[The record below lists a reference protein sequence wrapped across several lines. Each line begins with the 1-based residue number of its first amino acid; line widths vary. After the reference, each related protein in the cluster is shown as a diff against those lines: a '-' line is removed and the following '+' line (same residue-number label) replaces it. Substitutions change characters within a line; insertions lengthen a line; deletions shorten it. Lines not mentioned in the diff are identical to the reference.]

1 MTGARTGTLAALG
14 RAARVLTRCRRR
26 RLERRAGR
34 RPATFRVLLYVLRR
48 ILLMV
53 PTLVG
58 VLLINFVIIQA
69 APGGPVDQAIA
80 RLQGTGL
87 DAGVGLLGGGAADAT
102 FEAELSA
109 TGGIDPAL
117 IEELERQFG
126 FDKPAH
132 VRFGLMLRDYLRF
145 DLGESFYQDVPVID
159 LVLDRLPVS
168 MSLGLWTLLIVYS
181 VSIPLGIR
189 KATADGSPFDVW
201 TSVVILVGYAIP
213 GFILAVLLIVLFA
226 RGGMIEYFP
235 LRGLVSDDFADLGTW
250 AQVKDYFWHLVL
262 PITALVAGSFATLTT
277 LTKNSFLDEINKQ
290 YVLTAKAK
298 GLKTRRVLYG
308 HVFRN
313 AMLIVIAGFPRALVG
328 ALFTGV
334 LLAEIIFS
342 LDGLGLL
349 GFEAIVTRDYPIIF
363 GTLYISTLLAL
374 VLQLLTDI
382 TYTLTD
388 PRIDFETRDV

>member
-1 MTGARTGTLAALG
+1 M
-14 RAARVLTRCRRR
+14 
-26 RLERRAGR
+26 
-34 RPATFRVLLYVLRR
+34 LLYVLRR
-48 ILLMV
+48 MALMA

-58 VLLINFVIIQA
+58 VLLVNFVIIQA

-80 RLQGTGL
+80 RLQGTGA
-87 DAGVGLLGGGAADAT
+87 DAATGVLGGTVGT
-102 FEAELSA
+102 VEAELTA

-117 IEELERQFG
+117 IAELERQFG
-126 FDKPAH
+126 FDKPAP
-132 VRFGLMLRDYLRF
+132 VRFLIMLRDYLRF

-168 MSLGLWTLLIVYS
+168 ISLGLWTLLIVYS

-213 GFILAVLLIVLFA
+213 AFVLAVLLIVLFA
-226 RGGMIEYFP
+226 RGGLIEYFP
-235 LRGLVSDDFADLGTW
+235 LRGLVSEDFMELGTW
-250 AQVKDYFWHLVL
+250 ARVKDYLWHLVL
-262 PITALVAGSFATLTT
+262 PIAALVTGSFATLTM
-277 LTKNSFLDEINKQ
+277 LTKNSFLDEIHKQ

-298 GLKTRRVLYG
+298 GLKTRRILYG

-313 AMLIVIAGFPRALVG
+313 AMLIIIAGFPRALVG

-363 GTLYISTLLAL
+363 GTLYISTLAAL

-382 TYTLTD
+382 TCTLTD
-388 PRIDFETRDV
+388 PRIDFERRDV

>member
-1 MTGARTGTLAALG
+1 M
-14 RAARVLTRCRRR
+14 
-26 RLERRAGR
+26 
-34 RPATFRVLLYVLRR
+34 LLYVLRR
-48 ILLMV
+48 LALMV

-58 VLLINFVIIQA
+58 VLLVNFVIIQA

-80 RLQGTGL
+80 RLQGTGV
-87 DAGVGLLGGGAADAT
+87 DGATGVLGGTAGST
-102 FEAELSA
+102 VEAELVA

-117 IEELERQFG
+117 VEELERQFG
-126 FDKPAH
+126 FDKPPP
-132 VRFGLMLRDYLRF
+132 VRFLIMLRDYLRF

-159 LVLDRLPVS
+159 LVLERLPVS
-168 MSLGLWTLLIVYS
+168 ISLGLWTLLIVYS

-189 KATADGSPFDVW
+189 KATADGAPFDVW

-213 GFILAVLLIVLFA
+213 AFILAVLLIVLFA

-235 LRGLVSDDFADLGTW
+235 LRGLVSEDFGDLGLW
-250 AQVKDYFWHLVL
+250 AQVKDYLWHLAL
-262 PITALVAGSFATLTT
+262 PITALVAGSFATLTM
-277 LTKNSFLDEINKQ
+277 LTKNSFLDEIHKQ
-290 YVLTAKAK
+290 YVLTARAK
-298 GLKTRRVLYG
+298 GLTMRRVLHG

-313 AMLIVIAGFPRALVG
+313 AMLIIIAGFPRALVG

-388 PRIDFETRDV
+388 PRIDFESRDV

>member
-1 MTGARTGTLAALG
+1 
-14 RAARVLTRCRRR
+14 
-26 RLERRAGR
+26 
-34 RPATFRVLLYVLRR
+34 
-48 ILLMV
+48 MV

-58 VLLINFVIIQA
+58 VLLVNFVIIQA

-80 RLQGTGL
+80 RLQGTGV
-87 DAGVGLLGGGAADAT
+87 DGATGVLGGTAGST
-102 FEAELSA
+102 VEAELVA

-117 IEELERQFG
+117 VEELERQFG
-126 FDKPAH
+126 FDKPPS
-132 VRFGLMLRDYLRF
+132 VRFLIMLRDYLRF

-159 LVLDRLPVS
+159 LVLERLPVS
-168 MSLGLWTLLIVYS
+168 ISLGLWTLLIVYS

-189 KATADGSPFDVW
+189 KATADGAPFDVW

-213 GFILAVLLIVLFA
+213 AFILAVLLIVLFA
-226 RGGMIEYFP
+226 RGGVIEYFP
-235 LRGLVSDDFADLGTW
+235 LRGLVSEDFGDLGLW
-250 AQVKDYFWHLVL
+250 AQVKDYLWHLAL
-262 PITALVAGSFATLTT
+262 PITALVAGSFATLTM
-277 LTKNSFLDEINKQ
+277 LTKNSFLDEIHKQ
-290 YVLTAKAK
+290 YVLTARAK
-298 GLKTRRVLYG
+298 GLTMRRVLHG

-313 AMLIVIAGFPRALVG
+313 AMLIIIAGFPRALVG

-388 PRIDFETRDV
+388 PRIDFESRDV

>member
-1 MTGARTGTLAALG
+1 MF
-14 RAARVLTRCRRR
+14 V
-26 RLERRAGR
+26 
-34 RPATFRVLLYVLRR
+34 YVLRR
-48 ILLMV
+48 ILLMA

-58 VLLINFVIIQA
+58 VLLVNFVIIQA

-80 RLQGTGL
+80 RLQGTGM
-87 DAGVGLLGGGAADAT
+87 DAATGILGGSAGST
-102 FEAELSA
+102 VETELVA

-126 FDKPAH
+126 FDKPAP
-132 VRFGLMLRDYLRF
+132 VRFLIMLRDYLRF

-159 LVLDRLPVS
+159 LVLQRLPVS

-189 KATADGSPFDVW
+189 KATADGSSFDMW

-213 GFILAVLLIVLFA
+213 AFILAVLLIVLFA
-226 RGGMIEYFP
+226 RGGVIEYFP
-235 LRGLVSDDFADLGTW
+235 LRGLVSEDFGDLGLW
-250 AQVKDYFWHLVL
+250 AKMKDYLWHLAL
-262 PITALVAGSFATLTT
+262 PITALVAGSFATLTM
-277 LTKNSFLDEINKQ
+277 LTKNSFLDEIHKQ

-298 GLKTRRVLYG
+298 GLETRRVLYG

-388 PRIDFETRDV
+388 PRIDFESREV

>member
-1 MTGARTGTLAALG
+1 M
-14 RAARVLTRCRRR
+14 
-26 RLERRAGR
+26 
-34 RPATFRVLLYVLRR
+34 LLYVLRR

-58 VLLINFVIIQA
+58 ILLINFVIIQA

-87 DAGVGLLGGGAADAT
+87 DAGVGLLGGGVADAT
-102 FEAELSA
+102 LETELTA

-132 VRFGLMLRDYLRF
+132 VRFGIMLRDYLRF

-189 KATADGSPFDVW
+189 KATADGSSFDVW

-213 GFILAVLLIVLFA
+213 AFILAVLLIVLFA

-250 AQVKDYFWHLVL
+250 ARIKDYFWHLVL
-262 PITALVAGSFATLTT
+262 PITALVAGSFATLTM
-277 LTKNSFLDEINKQ
+277 LTKNSFLDEIHKQ

-298 GLKTRRVLYG
+298 GLRTRRVLYG

-313 AMLIVIAGFPRALVG
+313 AMLIIIAGFPRALVG

-388 PRIDFETRDV
+388 PRIDFERRDV

>member
-1 MTGARTGTLAALG
+1 MLLYI
-14 RAARVLTRCRRR
+14 LR
-26 RLERRAGR
+26 RL
-34 RPATFRVLLYVLRR
+34 VL
-48 ILLMV
+48 MA

-58 VLLINFVIIQA
+58 VLLVNFVIIQA

-80 RLQGTGL
+80 RLQGTGV
-87 DAGVGLLGGGAADAT
+87 DAATGVLGGAAGST
-102 FEAELSA
+102 VEIELVA

-126 FDKPAH
+126 FDKPAP
-132 VRFGLMLRDYLRF
+132 VRFLIMLRDYLRF

-159 LVLDRLPVS
+159 LILDRIPVS
-168 MSLGLWTLLIVYS
+168 ISLGLWTLLIVYS

-189 KATADGSPFDVW
+189 KATSDGSPFDVW
-201 TSVVILVGYAIP
+201 SSVVILVGYAIP
-213 GFILAVLLIVLFA
+213 AFILAVLLIVLFA
-226 RGGMIEYFP
+226 RGGLIEYFP
-235 LRGLVSDDFADLGTW
+235 LRGLVSDDFAELGLW
-250 AQVKDYFWHLVL
+250 AQAKDYFWHLAL
-262 PITALVAGSFATLTT
+262 PITALVAGSFATLTM
-277 LTKNSFLDEINKQ
+277 LTKNSFLDEIHKQ

-298 GLKTRRVLYG
+298 GLRTRRVLYG

-388 PRIDFETRDV
+388 PRIDFESREV